1 MDGNKFKWST
11 IILYFAAVLIL
22 LAAVFPYIYMLLQ
35 SFAPWDQ
42 VDKTMIPD
50 SFTFRSYVFLFK
62 GGPNALPKP
71 WAQAFLNSLAVT
83 LVCTV
88 LMMFTGLLAA
98 YALSKLNFKGKN
110 FISNT
115 LIFQMFFPSIIL
127 LIPSFILLE
136 KLKLYNTYW
145 AMILPKSVS
154 LWAIFMY
161 SSFFMSIPNEIIES
175 AKIDGANNM
184 TILFRIIAPMSTSIS
199 TIVFLFIFMERWI
212 ELLWDMVMIR
222 SEELFTL
229 NVLLAQMFQS
239 YQQYPGPMYC
249 ASVIL
254 TLPIII
260 LFILF
265 SNKIKEGIQFVLK

>member
-1 MDGNKFKWST
+1 MVGSKFKWST
-11 IILYFAAVLIL
+11 IILYCIAVLIL
-22 LAAVFPYIYMLLQ
+22 LAAVFPYIYMILQ
-35 SFAPWDQ
+35 SLANWDQ
-42 VDKTMIPD
+42 VDKTLIPS

-62 GGPNALPKP
+62 GGPNAEPKP
-71 WAQAFLNSLAVT
+71 WAQAFFNSLIVT
-83 LVCTV
+83 LSCTI
-88 LMMFTGLLAA
+88 LMMFTGLLVA
-98 YALSKLNFKGKN
+98 YALSKLKFKGKN
-110 FISNT
+110 FINNT

-127 LIPSFILLE
+127 LIPSFIMLE
-136 KLKLYNTYW
+136 KFHWYDTYW

-161 SSFFMSIPNEIIES
+161 SSFFMSIPDEIIES
-175 AKIDGANNM
+175 AKMDGANNM
-184 TILFRIIAPMSTSIS
+184 TILFRIIAPMSASIS

-229 NVLLAQMFQS
+229 NVLLAQMFQT
-239 YQQYPGPMYC
+239 YQQYPGAMYG

-260 LFILF
+260 LFIAF